1 MALEVLLDDGI
12 GHNSVRSGERFSVE
26 DVGQL
31 DAQVFG
37 SGFLLQVSAHSCK
50 I

>member
-12 GHNSVRSGERFSVE
+12 GHNTGERLSVE